1 MTQQKEHTWEDLTA
15 AIGQDFS
22 AGEKREAADA
32 VERGAIRKYCEPIE
46 LDCPLH
52 HDDAVAQKYGY
63 EGIIAP
69 YSAIHQTFSVGAN
82 WEPGDETRWPTA
94 DPDQLLARDPNQGQ
108 RGTPLPH
115 PKTTSGFVTDMEIEY
130 VIPVYVGD
138 KLTGSGR
145 KLVAVATKKTGV
157 GFGAFM
163 TFESEIHNQKGEL
176 VAKVRNGSYAFNP
189 GADS

>member
-1 MTQQKEHTWEDLTA
+1 MRSPSCRRTTA
-15 AIGQDFS
+15 FVVADEFRPQAVLLI
-22 AGEKREAADA
+22 AGLSQTL
-32 VERGAIRKYCEPIE
+32 
-46 LDCPLH
+46 LD
-52 HDDAVAQKYGY
+52 
-63 EGIIAP
+63 
-69 YSAIHQTFSVGAN
+69 
-82 WEPGDETRWPTA
+82 
-94 DPDQLLARDPNQGQ
+94 
-108 RGTPLPH
+108 
-115 PKTTSGFVTDMEIEY
+115 VTDMEIEY

-145 KLVAVATKKTGV
+145 KLVAVATKKTSV